1 MRYICYSFVWFFWF
15 IFFTSRSTLLPNTSN
30 NLDSRNFYNAY
41 ISLSKLGTPRDLI
54 HIRRK
59 QVYRSPQNTR
69 YATWWQDNLGDQTMT
84 PTTFLLLLSNNW
96 ISTTFS
102 SWTSAGSHHEL
113 LTVTH
118 NIESKNEYS
127 KSKKLKKLF
136 SWGSRDCSSLYTRFW
151 IWKSWL
157 FRQKPAGKFSKD
169 GSVMSLTLSNQ
180 TVNAYFVLE

>member
-1 MRYICYSFVWFFWF
+1 
-15 IFFTSRSTLLPNTSN
+15 
-30 NLDSRNFYNAY
+30 
-41 ISLSKLGTPRDLI
+41 
-54 HIRRK
+54 
-59 QVYRSPQNTR
+59 
-69 YATWWQDNLGDQTMT
+69 MT

-157 FRQKPAGKFSKD
+157 FRQKPAGKFFKRRKCNVID
-169 GSVMSLTLSNQ
+169 IIESNCECIFCFGVKIDKRIGVQ
-180 TVNAYFVLE
+180 YKYEIYLLFFCLILLVHNFHFTFYVAT